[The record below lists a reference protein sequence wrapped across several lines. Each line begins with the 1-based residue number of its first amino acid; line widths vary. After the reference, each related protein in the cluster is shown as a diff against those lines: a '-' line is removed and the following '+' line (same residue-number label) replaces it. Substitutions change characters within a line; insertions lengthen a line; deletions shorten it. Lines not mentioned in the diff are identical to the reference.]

1 MSVKRINPRKPIP
14 ADGYDRL
21 RQNLES
27 GFAEGFPVEEF
38 PLPDNRANINR
49 GTITT
54 RKDDNVKDISIGLQD
69 HDEAILHYFKK
80 VIKPSVISNGNRV
93 NVPIMYGAPE
103 RWKSIQRDGYF
114 RDKEGKLQVPLIM
127 FKRNSIEKRRDLG
140 NKIDA
145 NNPQLY
151 YTFQER
157 YTRKNQYD
165 NFSVLQGRI
174 PQRQFHA
181 VVVPDFVNITYTC
194 TIWCDYISQMNK
206 LIESINYSSD
216 SYWGDKDRFKFNASI
231 DTFSNTTE
239 LNIGDNRIV
248 KTDFGLKL
256 QGYLVPNSIN
266 KELVQQPSKFFS
278 KSQIIFNDELS
289 IQPLGPSR
297 RREER
302 DTGLEEEVIGDIT
315 NSRNIQDFISGIGF
329 TAIGEDFIIF

>member
-1 MSVKRINPRKPIP
+1 MSEKRIDPRKPIP
-14 ADGYDRL
+14 SSGYDRL

-27 GFAEGFPVEEF
+27 GFAEGFPVESF
-38 PLPDNRANINR
+38 PNPDNRANINR

-54 RKDDNVKDISIGLQD
+54 RKDDTVKDVSIGLQD
-69 HDEAILHYFKK
+69 HDEAIVHYFKE
-80 VIKPSVISNGNRV
+80 VIKPTVISNGDRV

-103 RWKSIQRDGYF
+103 RWKAVQQDGYF

-140 NKIDA
+140 NKMDG

-151 YTFQER
+151 YSFQER
-157 YTRKNQYD
+157 YTKRNQYD
-165 NFSVLQGRI
+165 NFSALQGRI
-174 PQRQFHA
+174 PQKQFHA
-181 VVVPDFVNITYTC
+181 VVVPDFVTISYTC

-206 LIESINYSSD
+206 LIEAINYSSD

-239 LNIGDNRIV
+239 LNVGDNRIV

-266 KELVQQPSKFFS
+266 KELTQQPSKFFS
-278 KSQIIFNDELS
+278 KSSVVFNDELL
-289 IQPLGPSR
+289 IQPTGEPR
-297 RREER
+297 TREEVR
-302 DTGLEEEVIGDIT
+302 ASLGVQ
-315 NSRNIQDFISGIGF
+315 NIQHILDGIGF
-329 TAIGEDFIIF
+329 YEIGDDFIIF